1 MAKQEF
7 HIKLPLMEDFDSIQG
22 EGYHQGKAAYFVRLA
37 GCDINCPWCDVKES
51 WDAEVYNLI
60 NIGELKESI
69 SISKAK
75 IVVITGGEPL
85 MYNLDELT
93 AFIHSLGKKTHLET
107 AGAHKLSGNW
117 DWICVSPK
125 RFKKAN
131 PDILKFANEL
141 KVVIS
146 RENDFRFAE
155 KHAKMC
161 SNECKLYMQPEWDVN
176 EEMMPAIINYVKENT
191 SWSLSLQIHKYLG
204 VR

>member
-1 MAKQEF
+1 MTKQEF

-60 NIGELKESI
+60 DIGELKESI

-117 DWICVSPK
+117 DWICVSLKKNSPPVESVYK
-125 RFKKAN
+125 RA
-131 PDILKFANEL
+131 DEL
-141 KVVIS
+141 KVVIQTVDDFKWAE
-146 RENDFRFAE
+146 EN
-155 KHAKMC
+155 AKLVSKDC
-161 SNECKLYMQPEWDVN
+161 QLYLQPEWSKK
-176 EEMMPAIINYVKENT
+176 EITTPLIIEFVMKNPQWKI
-191 SWSLSLQIHKYLG
+191 SLQTHKCLNIP
-204 VR
+204 

>member
-1 MAKQEF
+1 
-7 HIKLPLMEDFDSIQG
+7 MEDFDSIQG

-51 WDAEVYNLI
+51 WNSEAYNLL
-60 NIGELKESI
+60 NIDELKENI
-69 SISKAK
+69 SLSNAK

-85 MYNLDELT
+85 MYNLEELT
-93 AFIHSLGKKTHLET
+93 KFIQSLGKKTHLET
-107 AGAHKLSGNW
+107 AGAHTLTGTW

-125 RFKKAN
+125 RFKKVN
-131 PDILKFANEL
+131 PEILKFADEL

-155 KHAKMC
+155 KHAEMC
-161 SNECKLYMQPEWDVN
+161 NENCKLYLQPEWDVN
-176 EEMMPAIINYVKENT
+176 EELMPAIVNYVKEFPKWT
-191 SWSLSLQIHKYLG
+191 LSLQIHKYLG